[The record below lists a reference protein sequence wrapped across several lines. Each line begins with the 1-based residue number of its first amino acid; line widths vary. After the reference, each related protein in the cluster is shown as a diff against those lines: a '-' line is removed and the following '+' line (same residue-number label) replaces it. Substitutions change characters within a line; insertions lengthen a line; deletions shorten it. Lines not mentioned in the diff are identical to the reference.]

1 MQSLLA
7 SALALLT
14 SAMCCAASAEDG
26 WVTVSRDGKREV
38 QVDRAGIVQSD
49 AGTRVAWARMVLSP
63 VEADAAGYTT
73 VLALNRYD
81 CLNRGFATIRR
92 RYLDDRNVVLREEE
106 VLDQSS
112 RPVARG
118 GVDDRLWR
126 EICRPPST
134 GDLVR
139 LAEEAERVAA
149 ALAPKPAATA
159 PESAPAA
166 LPEGPARL
174 PSARQPTTVVPPAPA
189 ATTPRRAAAPAAT
202 QAASPNPLA
211 PRHPSVSWTYEG
223 ITGPELWGRLR
234 PDWAVCSTGRRQS
247 PIDLRSGVAVDLEP
261 VVFDYRPSYFRV
273 IDTGQLLRI
282 QVGEGLGVRIRG
294 ERYELVFIE
303 LHRPGEP
310 HIEGRAFDA
319 SVELHHRAPDGRIAV
334 VSVLLEAGSDPHP
347 VLQTWLG
354 SLPLERGGQYE
365 PRFAMDLAPL
375 VPGRPDHFLYSG
387 SLTMPPCT
395 EGVTRVVMKEP
406 LRMSWEQLGVLAR
419 LHPPNARPLQ
429 IPYERLVL
437 ESR

>member
-1 MQSLLA
+1 MPPCLGRILA
-7 SALALLT
+7 VIALALPL
-14 SAMCCAASAEDG
+14 AVPAEDG

-63 VEADAAGYTT
+63 AEAAEAGYTT

-92 RYLDDRNVVLREEE
+92 RYLDDRNVVLREDE
-106 VLDQSS
+106 VGDQSS

-149 ALAPKPAATA
+149 ALAAKPA
-159 PESAPAA
+159 PEPAA
-166 LPEGPARL
+166 APVPEPAARL
-174 PSARQPTTVVPPAPA
+174 PSARQPPAVVPPTPPSSRGAPA
-189 ATTPRRAAAPAAT
+189 AKPEQAAAKPY
-202 QAASPNPLA
+202 A
-211 PRHPSVSWTYEG
+211 PRHPGIAWSYEG
-223 ITGPELWGRLR
+223 ITGPELWGKLR
-234 PDWAVCSTGRRQS
+234 PDWALCSTGRRQS
-247 PIDLRSGVAVDLEP
+247 PIDLRFGMAVDLEP
-261 VVFDYRPSYFRV
+261 VLFDYRPTYFRV

-319 SVELHHRAPDGRIAV
+319 SVELHHRAADGRIAV
-334 VSVLLEAGSDPHP
+334 VSVLFEAGPEPHP
-347 VLQTWLG
+347 VLQTWFG

-375 VPGRPDHFLYSG
+375 VPRQTGYFLYSG